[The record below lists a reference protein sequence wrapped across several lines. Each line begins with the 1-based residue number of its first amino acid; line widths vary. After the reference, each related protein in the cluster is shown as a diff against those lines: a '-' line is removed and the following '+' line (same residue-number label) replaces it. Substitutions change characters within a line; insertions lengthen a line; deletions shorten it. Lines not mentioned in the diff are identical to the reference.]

1 MKVGTSM
8 KLIPALLL
16 GLFSGYASASGFQL
30 IEQNASGLGNAY
42 AGSAAV
48 AENALT
54 IFYNPAGMTKLQ
66 GTNFSGG
73 VTLVKPSFKF
83 HNESSSSGSLTG
95 DGGDGGTLG
104 VIPNFYFSK
113 ELTKELFFG
122 VGFGAPFGLMTE
134 YDSPWVG
141 AAHSIKFDIKTY
153 NINPSI
159 AWKVNE
165 QVSLGFGLNWQ
176 KFEAEYSRLAG
187 TGAGYS
193 GVKTTMNLDDSAWGW
208 NAGALFTLSEAT
220 KVGIS
225 YRSAIKYELSGS
237 NSLALT
243 DSGVAAQTAL
253 TNMRAGGFE
262 SNLKA
267 DLKLPDTYI
276 ISATQK
282 LSDQWELLG
291 DVSWTRWSTIP
302 KLDVYRTSGPRAA
315 SPTTSLAQSMD
326 TDFRDTWRVALGAN
340 YQYNSEWK
348 FRYGIAYD
356 QTPVKGAATRL
367 ASLPDNNR
375 LWLSF
380 GTQYKVTKDSAIDV
394 GVAYLYVKDGKSSN
408 DLTGETPSR
417 GSLNGTYKDSAW
429 ILGAQYSLAF

>member
-1 MKVGTSM
+1 MKV
-8 KLIPALLL
+8 IPALLL

-42 AGSAAV
+42 AGSAAS
-48 AENALT
+48 AENAST
-54 IFYNPAGMTKLQ
+54 IFYNPAGMTKLK

-73 VTLVKPSFKF
+73 ATLVKPSFKF
-83 HNESSSSGSLTG
+83 QNEGSSSGALTG
-95 DGGDGGTLG
+95 NGGDGGTLG

-176 KFEAEYSRLAG
+176 KFEAEYTRLAG
-187 TGAGYS
+187 TGTVNLGAPLGNVPLNLIKS
-193 GVKTTMNLDDSAWGW
+193 TMNLEDSAWGW
-208 NAGALFTLSEAT
+208 NAGALFTLSEST
-220 KVGIS
+220 KVGLS
-225 YRSAIKYELSGS
+225 YRSAIEYKLTGDGSLS
-237 NSLALT
+237 AL
-243 DSGVAAQTAL
+243 DPSAAAQTAGL
-253 TNMRAGGFE
+253 NTTGGRQ
-262 SNLKA
+262 SGLKA

-302 KLDVYRTSGPRAA
+302 KLDVYRTSGAA
-315 SPTTSLAQSMD
+315 NGQLAQSMD

-340 YQYNSEWK
+340 YQYNNEWK

-367 ASLPDNNR
+367 ASMPDNNR

-408 DLTGETPSR
+408 NLNGEAPPR

>member
-1 MKVGTSM
+1 M
-8 KLIPALLL
+8 KLIPALVL

-30 IEQNASGLGNAY
+30 IEQSASGLGNAY
-42 AGSAAV
+42 AGSAAS
-48 AENALT
+48 AENAST
-54 IFYNPAGMTKLQ
+54 IFYNPAGMTKLK

-83 HNESSSSGSLTG
+83 QNEGSSTGSLTG
-95 DGGDGGTLG
+95 NGGDGGELG

-134 YDSPWVG
+134 YDSPWAG

-165 QVSLGFGLNWQ
+165 QVSLGFGVNWQ
-176 KFEAEYSRLAG
+176 KFEAEYTRLGGVG
-187 TGAGYS
+187 TVVGGPLN
-193 GVKTTMNLDDSAWGW
+193 GVPMNLIKSTMNLSDTAWGW

-220 KVGIS
+220 KVGFS
-225 YRSAIKYELSGS
+225 YRSAIKYELTGDV
-237 NSLALT
+237 ALGAT
-243 DSGVAAQTAL
+243 NPAAAAAAAGVAA
-253 TNMRAGGFE
+253 NGGA

-302 KLDVYRTSGPRAA
+302 KLDVYRTSGAA
-315 SPTTSLAQSMD
+315 NGQLAQSMD

-380 GTQYKVTKDSAIDV
+380 GTQYKPSKDSAIDV
-394 GVAYLYVKDGKSSN
+394 GVAYLYVKDGKSNN
-408 DLTGETPSR
+408 DLSAGYPDR